1 MLLFGV
7 TGGIGSGK
15 TAVCDCLKI
24 KKIPIIEADPLAR
37 ELTQTVPEIRDELVA
52 TFGDYL
58 FHENGDLNK
67 EELAKLVFPDAAARL
82 QINRIIHPHV
92 LNAIRERAEEFRL
105 QGNQLVGVEAALIYE
120 SGMQKMLDAVVVVDA
135 PLAHRMQWIQERN
148 HLTVAEATKR
158 MDSQMP
164 VEQKV
169 ARADYVLLNDGS
181 LLSVSRKVDKL
192 HLWLLEKEK
201 SAP

>member
-1 MLLFGV
+1 MLFGV

-15 TAVCDCLKI
+15 TAVCACLKV
-24 KKIPIIEADPLAR
+24 KNIPIIEADPLAR

-52 TFGDYL
+52 TFGQDL
-58 FHENGDLNK
+58 FSACGDLNK
-67 EELAKLVFPDAAARL
+67 EELAKLVFSDVAARE

-92 LNAIRERAEEFRL
+92 LNAIREQAEEFRL

-120 SGMQKMLDAVVVVDA
+120 SGMQEMLDAVVVVDA
-135 PLAHRMQWIQERN
+135 PLGHRMQWIQERN

-158 MDSQMP
+158 IDSQMP

-169 ARADYVLLNDGS
+169 ARADYVLLNNGS
-181 LLSVSRKVDKL
+181 LIDLSRKVDEL
-192 HLWLLEKEK
+192 HLWLSAKEK
-201 SAP
+201 SSS

>member
-1 MLLFGV
+1 M

-15 TAVCDCLKI
+15 TAVCACLKV
-24 KKIPIIEADPLAR
+24 KNIPIIEADPLAR

-52 TFGDYL
+52 TFGQDL
-58 FHENGDLNK
+58 FSACGDLNK
-67 EELAKLVFPDAAARL
+67 EELAKLVFSDVAARE

-92 LNAIRERAEEFRL
+92 LNAIREQAEEFRL

-120 SGMQKMLDAVVVVDA
+120 SGMQEMLDAVVVVDA
-135 PLAHRMQWIQERN
+135 PLGHRMQWIRERN

-158 MDSQMP
+158 IDSQMP

-169 ARADYVLLNDGS
+169 ARADYVLLNNGS
-181 LLSVSRKVDKL
+181 LIDLSRKVDEL
-192 HLWLLEKEK
+192 HLWLLAKEK
-201 SAP
+201 SSS

>member
-1 MLLFGV
+1 MLFGV

-15 TAVCDCLKI
+15 TAVCACLKV
-24 KKIPIIEADPLAR
+24 KNIPIIEADPLAR

-52 TFGDYL
+52 TFGQDL
-58 FHENGDLNK
+58 FSACGDLNK
-67 EELAKLVFPDAAARL
+67 EELAKLVFSDVAARE

-92 LNAIRERAEEFRL
+92 LNAIREQAEEFRL

-120 SGMQKMLDAVVVVDA
+120 SGMQEMLDAVVVVDA
-135 PLAHRMQWIQERN
+135 PLGHRMQWIRERN

-158 MDSQMP
+158 IDSQMP

-169 ARADYVLLNDGS
+169 ARADYVLLNNGS
-181 LLSVSRKVDKL
+181 LIDLSRKVDEL
-192 HLWLLEKEK
+192 HLWLLAKEK
-201 SAP
+201 SSS